1 MAIVGASAAVCALE
15 HDVDHTGNG
24 GGTILRRRTVTQYL
38 DAGDGAAGDGIEIDR
53 RGTAAKA
60 AVDVDDGGGMPAFA
74 IDQYQRLVGG
84 QTPQLRRTHKI
95 GRESCRARG
104 CQYV

>member
-1 MAIVGASAAVCALE
+1 MSLVGASAAVGALE

-24 GGTILRRRTVTQYL
+24 VGAILRRRTVTQYL

-60 AVDVDDGGGMPAFA
+60 AVEVDDGGGMPAFA
-74 IDQYQRLVGG
+74 SSEERRVGTECVSTCG
-84 QTPQLRRTHKI
+84 SRWSPHPLKKTRTVK
-95 GRESCRARG
+95 
-104 CQYV
+104 